1 MSEAI
6 DYSDLTEQIV
16 NEDPGEVMSAAE
28 GMGDLLGY
36 APLDDAQASELLTAL
51 FTAAEKASGDSE
63 LLESIFNSMN
73 QGLERFGPESMEVDW
88 TEFLSKVDREETTVL
103 YQLIPALQGYEGEAI
118 QVFLEEMRNHSNGE
132 IKELVSDYFG

>member
-36 APLDDAQASELLTAL
+36 AQLDDAQASELLNAL
-51 FTAAEKASGDSE
+51 FTAAGKATGDSE
-63 LLESIFNSMN
+63 LLESILNSMN
-73 QGLERFGPESMEVDW
+73 QGLERFGPECLEVDW
-88 TEFLSKVDREETTVL
+88 TELLGKVDREETTVL
-103 YQLIPALQGYEGEAI
+103 HQLIPALQGYEQESVHA
-118 QVFLEEMRNHSNGE
+118 FLGEMRNHANGE
-132 IKELVSDYFG
+132 IKELVSDYYG